1 MRLSHIALNNLRR
14 RKGRMLFLVVGLSI
28 GIATVVSLV
37 TLTRSLSSDIERK
50 MEEFGANILITPRS
64 DDLAMSYG
72 GISLGGVTV
81 DRREILQS
89 DLERLKSIKNRQNV
103 AAVSPKVVGGT
114 VVEGRRV
121 LLVGVDFPAELRMKQ
136 WWQIFGSE
144 PKGDDQLLLGSGV
157 ARSLGKDP
165 GDVAVVAGRRMT
177 VAGVLAETGSQDD
190 GLVFAPLPV
199 AQEIL
204 GKPGK
209 LTLVEVAALCAGCPI
224 GEMVTQ
230 IAEVLP
236 DAKVS
241 AIQQIVA
248 TRVAALEQF
257 ERFSLVV
264 GGVVLFVGSLVVFVT
279 MTGSVAERT
288 VEIGVFRAI
297 GFRKGHIVRI
307 ILLEAFVAS
316 FVAGVLGVL
325 LGLAAAKGALPF
337 MAEGRV
343 PPLSPDWW
351 VVAGGVLLSLLLGV
365 TAAIPPARRGAA
377 MDPTEALRS
386 L

>member
-1 MRLSHIALNNLRR
+1 MRLSTIALNNLRR
-14 RKGRMLFLVVGLSI
+14 RKGKMTFLVMGLSL
-28 GIATVVSLV
+28 GIATIVSLV
-37 TLTRSLSSDIERK
+37 TLTRSLSTDIERK

-72 GISLGGVTV
+72 GISLGGVSV

-89 DLERLKSIKNRQNV
+89 DLEKLKGIRNRQNV

-157 ARSLGKDP
+157 ARSLGKDT
-165 GDVAVVAGRRMT
+165 GDVIVVAGRPMT

-190 GLVFAPLPV
+190 GLVFARLPV

-209 LTLVEVAALCAGCPI
+209 LTLVEVAALCSGCPI

-230 IAEVLP
+230 IAEALP

-248 TRVAALEQF
+248 SRVAALDQF
-257 ERFSLVV
+257 RRFSLVV

-279 MTGSVAERT
+279 MSGSVTERT

-307 ILLEAFVAS
+307 ILIEAFVAS
-316 FVAGVLGVL
+316 LVAGVLGVV
-325 LGLAAAKGALPF
+325 LGLAAGKGALPF
-337 MAEGRV
+337 MAEGKT

-351 VVAGGVLLSLLLGV
+351 VAAGGVLLSVLLGV
-365 TAAIPPARRGAA
+365 TAAILPARRGAA